1 MGFEVVEEKKEPLA
15 RIKVIGVG
23 GGGGNAL
30 NNMILNGMEGVEFIV
45 INTDAQDLQRSR
57 AVQKFQLGT
66 DGLGAGGNP
75 DKGRES
81 ALEGRDALLE
91 LVKDCDMVFIAAGMG
106 GGTGTGAAPIVAQIA
121 KECGALTVAV
131 VTRPFTF
138 EGSRRRKQAEAG
150 IENLRQCVDTL
161 ITIPNQRLMSIT
173 TEKTT
178 VKEGFER
185 ADRVLLQAVK
195 GVSDLI
201 NVSGLVNVDFA
212 DVRSIMQDKGIAL
225 MGVGQASQDDRVMAA
240 AQMAINSPLLA
251 EVSLSGARSVLVNIT
266 SSSDIGLH
274 EMTEASQMIEEEAH
288 EDVNLIWGW
297 IVDEDMGNEVRVT
310 VIATDFQEGWQPN
323 NAMPKPASTPQPE
336 RPPRGGSGGFR
347 PSGFGGTGGA
357 TPQTSPPRSGGTQ
370 PPRGTGKP
378 ASSGSRIPPFFGNK

>member
-1 MGFEVVEEKKEPLA
+1 MGFEVVEEKREPLA
-15 RIKVIGVG
+15 KIRVIGVG
-23 GGGGNAL
+23 GGGGNAI
-30 NNMILNGMEGVEFIV
+30 NNMILNGMEGVEFVV

-57 AVQKFQLGT
+57 AVQKFQLGS

-75 DKGRES
+75 DKGREC
-81 ALEGRDALLE
+81 ALEDRERLTE
-91 LVKDCDMVFIAAGMG
+91 LVEGCDMVFIAAGMG

-131 VTRPFTF
+131 VTRPFSF
-138 EGSRRRKQAEAG
+138 EGNRRRKQAESG

-161 ITIPNQRLMSIT
+161 ITIPNQRLMAIT

-240 AQMAINSPLLA
+240 AQMAINSPLLS

-266 SSSDIGLH
+266 SSSDMGLH

-288 EDVNLIWGW
+288 EEVNLIWGW

-323 NAMPKPASTPQPE
+323 NSVPKNAGTTPQPPRPPTGQGPRTGGFKPGGFSGSRPTSSTSTRGSGNKPAS
-336 RPPRGGSGGFR
+336 GN
-347 PSGFGGTGGA
+347 
-357 TPQTSPPRSGGTQ
+357 
-370 PPRGTGKP
+370 
-378 ASSGSRIPPFFGNK
+378 RIPPFFGK